1 MKVQEPRTYFRLVL
15 STRTKAI
22 TGHHPI
28 KGFLKASINASHY
41 QHLRKYLSSYFIS
54 SIFLFLIHAQNQT
67 LHDPSKLPSPSL
79 LTFSLNTILGLAS
92 TTRKKDLKSNAR
104 SLSLLVVETQCFPKR
119 PVKNSNANK
128 QLFVLSQKAGTP

>member
-1 MKVQEPRTYFRLVL
+1 MRL
-15 STRTKAI
+15 I
-22 TGHHPI
+22 T
-28 KGFLKASINASHY
+28 SIY
-41 QHLRKYLSSYFIS
+41 E
-54 SIFLFLIHAQNQT
+54 SIFHHTSSHPSSSSSFT
-67 LHDPSKLPSPSL
+67 LKLPSPSL